1 MGALIEV
8 QKGSPTNVAQLVSGK
23 AGEWKPET
31 NVKLKLLDLHQ
42 VMKI

>member
-8 QKGSPTNVAQLVSGK
+8 QKGSPIKVAQLVSAE
-23 AGEWKPET
+23 AGEWKPEP

-42 VMKI
+42 VMKT